1 MWHERLRVQIPLLA
15 QNQEEKKGRISIYT
29 KKGREEEKGE
39 KEREKQEK
47 EEKKKML
54 RARRLVPLRGSV
66 GIMRRGNE
74 KKESW
79 RSAPVR
85 GRGITVR
92 TWILSMPVWV
102 RFDRSVG
109 TYQMVERYEGW
120 RPRGASRTRG
130 VDGISRCFVRL
141 TTRRVPLCRLAS
153 MEGIQKQKREY
164 YASFVAMEGRI
175 LGVFLVTDVLWF
187 YVTFEAVLI
196 PMYRRI
202 GVWGSRARKIRA
214 GYFFFR
220 YTLVGSVRMLL
231 GILYL
236 NTRYGTTDRTVLKQR
251 CNTGSVE
258 AGMLPLEEDRQ
269 RRRWRGFFV
278 SLAVKVPMVPVH
290 IWLPEAHV
298 EAPTGGSVILA
309 GVLLKLGTYGM
320 MRRLRERFP
329 RATVYYTPRI
339 YVRSVVAI
347 VYTSRT
353 AIRQTDRKRIVA
365 YASVAH
371 MNMTLV
377 GLFSM
382 TEQGMEGALFQML
395 SHGLVAGA
403 LFMVIGVLY
412 DRYHTR
418 RVRYYGGVAQTM
430 PRFAIVF
437 LFFTM
442 ANIALPGTSSF
453 VGERMILLG
462 IVQTNFLVCFRS
474 ATGMVLGGAY
484 SLWLY
489 NRVAYGNLKNIYR
502 LSHGEQ
508 MSDLNRREGRM
519 FLPLRGR
526 TLFLGR
532 YPSCVLDRIH
542 VSCVSRVEHVRMYS

>member
-1 MWHERLRVQIPLLA
+1 MGWHGSQDPRDAPRKGTQRRS
-15 QNQEEKKGRISIYT
+15 EEKR
-29 KKGREEEKGE
+29 
-39 KEREKQEK
+39 
-47 EEKKKML
+47 KML
-54 RARRLVPLRGSV
+54 RTRRLVPLRGSV
-66 GIMRRGNE
+66 GIRRRT
-74 KKESW
+74 SD
-79 RSAPVR
+79 SASSKGVDGQPR
-85 GRGITVR
+85 GRSPATRGRWITRR
-92 TWILSMPVWV
+92 TWVRSIPVWV
-102 RFDRSVG
+102 RFDQSQGR
-109 TYQMVERYEGW
+109 YQRVENYEGL
-120 RPRGASRTRG
+120 RPRGATRSRG

-141 TTRRVPLCRLAS
+141 TTRRTPLCRLAS
-153 MEGIQKQKREY
+153 MQGIQKQQREY
-164 YASFVAMEGRI
+164 YAAFVAMEGRI
-175 LGVFLVTDVLWF
+175 LGVFLVTDILWF
-187 YVTFEAVLI
+187 YVRFEAVLI

-214 GYFFFR
+214 AYFFMR

-236 NTRYGTTDRTVLKQR
+236 NSRYGTTDLVSLKYW
-251 CNTGSVE
+251 CSAGESLGGLE
-258 AGMLPLEEDRQ
+258 ASTQ
-269 RRRWRGFFV
+269 RRRWRAFFA

-320 MRRLRERFP
+320 MRRLRGRFP
-329 RATVYYTPRI
+329 MATVYFTPRV
-339 YVRSVVAI
+339 YRRAVVAI

-377 GLFSM
+377 GLFSR
-382 TEQGMEGALFQML
+382 TEQGVEGALFQML

-418 RVRYYGGVAQTM
+418 RVMYYGGLAQTM
-430 PRFAIVF
+430 PRFAFVF

-462 IVQTNFLVCFRS
+462 IIQTNTIVTARS

-489 NRVAYGNLKNIYR
+489 NRVAYGNLKTMYI
-502 LSHGEQ
+502 GEH
-508 MSDLNRREGRM
+508 MSDLDRREGRM
-519 FLPLRGR
+519 FAPLRGR
-526 TLFLGR
+526 TRFLGR
-532 YPSCVLDRIH
+532 YPSCILDTIH
-542 VSCVSRVEHVRMYS
+542 TSCVSRVEHVRRCS

>member
-1 MWHERLRVQIPLLA
+1 
-15 QNQEEKKGRISIYT
+15 
-29 KKGREEEKGE
+29 
-39 KEREKQEK
+39 
-47 EEKKKML
+47 ML
-54 RARRLVPLRGSV
+54 RTRRLVPLRGSL
-66 GIMRRGNE
+66 GIMRRSNDS
-74 KKESW
+74 KKW
-79 RSAPVR
+79 RSASER
-85 GRGITVR
+85 GRWVTVR
-92 TWILSMPVWV
+92 TWMRSIPVWV
-102 RFDRSVG
+102 RFDKSQGV
-109 TYQMVERYEGW
+109 YQMVETYEGL
-120 RPRGASRTRG
+120 RPIGATRSRA

-141 TTRRVPLCRLAS
+141 TTMRTPLCRLAS
-153 MEGIQKQKREY
+153 MEGIKKQTREY
-164 YASFVAMEGRI
+164 YAAFVAMEGRI

-187 YVTFEAVLI
+187 YVRFEAVLI

-202 GVWGSRARKIRA
+202 GVWGSRARKVRA
-214 GYFFFR
+214 AYFFMR

-236 NTRYGTTDRTVLKQR
+236 NSRYGTTDIVALKAR
-251 CNTGSVE
+251 CSIPVE
-258 AGMLPLEEDRQ
+258 NGGLEERTQ
-269 RRRWRGFFV
+269 RVRWRGFFI

-320 MRRLRERFP
+320 MRRLIGRYP
-329 RATVYYTPRI
+329 MATVYFTPRV
-339 YVRSVVAI
+339 YVMSVVAI

-382 TEQGMEGALFQML
+382 TEQGVEGALFQML
-395 SHGLVAGA
+395 SHGLVASA

-418 RVRYYGGVAQTM
+418 RVTYYGGVAQTM
-430 PRFAIVF
+430 PRFAGVF
-437 LFFTM
+437 LFFTI

-462 IVQTNFLVCFRS
+462 IVQTNTRVTRRS

-489 NRVAYGNLKNIYR
+489 NRVAYGNLKTLYI
-502 LSHGEQ
+502 GEH
-508 MSDLNRREGRM
+508 MSDLDRREWMM
-519 FLPLRGR
+519 FLPLRVR
-526 TLFLGR
+526 TLWLGR
-532 YPSCVLDRIH
+532 YPSCVLDMVH
-542 VSCVSRVEHVRMYS
+542 VSCVSRIEHVRRNG

>member
-1 MWHERLRVQIPLLA
+1 MLR
-15 QNQEEKKGRISIYT
+15 GRI
-29 KKGREEEKGE
+29 
-39 KEREKQEK
+39 
-47 EEKKKML
+47 
-54 RARRLVPLRGSV
+54 LVPLRGSM
-66 GIMRRGNE
+66 GIIRRGKE
-74 KKESW
+74 EKESY

-85 GRGITVR
+85 GRWVTVR
-92 TWILSMPVWV
+92 TWRISIPVWV
-102 RFDRSVG
+102 RFDSSVG
-109 TYQMVERYEGW
+109 TYQRVERYEGW

-141 TTRRVPLCRLAS
+141 TTRRIPLCRRAS
-153 MEGIQKQKREY
+153 IEGIKKQKREY
-164 YASFVAMEGRI
+164 YASFRAREGRI
-175 LGVFLVTDVLWF
+175 LGVFRVTDVLWF
-187 YVTFEAVLI
+187 YVMFEGVLI

-236 NTRYGTTDRTVLKQR
+236 NGRYGTTDRRVLKQR
-251 CNTGSVE
+251 CNTGSE
-258 AGMLPLEEDRQ
+258 ERGRRPLEVSTGRW
-269 RRRWRGFFV
+269 RWRGFFA
-278 SLAVKVPMVPVH
+278 SLATKVPMVPVH

-309 GVLLKLGTYGM
+309 GVLLKLGTYGII
-320 MRRLRERFP
+320 RRLMERFP
-329 RATVYYTPRI
+329 MATVYYTPRI
-339 YVRSVVAI
+339 YMRAVVGI

-371 MNMTLV
+371 ISITLV
-377 GLFSM
+377 GIFSM
-382 TEQGMEGALFQML
+382 TEQGLEGGLFQML

-418 RVRYYGGVAQTM
+418 RVSYYGGVAQTI
-430 PRFAIVF
+430 PRFAFVF

-442 ANIALPGTSSF
+442 ANIGFPGTSSF

-462 IVQTNFLVCFRS
+462 IVQTNTIVALRS
-474 ATGMVLGGAY
+474 TSGMILGGAY

-502 LSHGEQ
+502 LGHGEQ
-508 MSDLNRREGRM
+508 MQDLNRREGRI
-519 FLPLRGR
+519 FIPLMGR

-532 YPSCVLDRIH
+532 YPSCVLDRVH
-542 VSCVSRVEHVRMYS
+542 TSCVSRVEHMRMYT